1 MEFLARLIE
10 IVLWVIFAVWL
21 FRRIFGSRPKRRVNP
36 PRVENQ
42 PPAPTKTLHRD
53 PSCGTYVAEDISH
66 RLEEGGKT
74 LHFCSE
80 ECRMRYIARQR
91 HSARA

>member
-1 MEFLARLIE
+1 MESLPQMFE

-21 FRRIFGSRPKRRVNP
+21 FRRIFRPRPSQQVHP
-36 PRVENQ
+36 PRVEKQ
-42 PPAPTKTLHRD
+42 PPAPMKTLHRD

>member
-1 MEFLARLIE
+1 MEFLVPLIE
-10 IVLWVIFAVWL
+10 TVLWVIFAVWL
-21 FRRIFGSRPKRRVNP
+21 VRRIFGRRPARQAPP
-36 PRVENQ
+36 PRVEKQ
-42 PPAPTKTLHRD
+42 SPAPMKTLHRD
-53 PSCGTYVAEDISH
+53 PSCGTYVAEDISR